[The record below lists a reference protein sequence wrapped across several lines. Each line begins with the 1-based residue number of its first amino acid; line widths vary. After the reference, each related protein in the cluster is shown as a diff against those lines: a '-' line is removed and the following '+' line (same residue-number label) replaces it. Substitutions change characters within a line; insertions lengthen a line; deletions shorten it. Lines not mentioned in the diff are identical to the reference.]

1 MDFGPILESFLNDFS
16 SFFITFRASILDD
29 FLMDF
34 QSDFQLIFGTL
45 DLQKPRYFLGRN
57 EIFTKSPF
65 QKMSKNHVF
74 LDGFWSRCWLIVHEF
89 SCFFGIYFCIDFWM
103 DF

>member
-1 MDFGPILESFLNDFS
+1 MIFGSLFGLIFDDFS
-16 SFFITFRASILDD
+16 CFVITFRASILDD

-34 QSDFQLIFGTL
+34 QSDFQLFFGTL
-45 DLQKPRYFLGRN
+45 DLQKPQYFLGRN

-74 LDGFWSRCWLIVHEF
+74 RGWILVSLLVDLS
-89 SCFFGIYFCIDFWM
+89 
-103 DF
+103 